1 MAKAVFLLRSTLLLP
16 ILCYCPYCVTIAIVA
31 TSLYYAKINTLRKT
45 FHLNENQTPQF
56 EIRYSTQIKHI
67 YAYAVHKSNRIAKN
81 KCKHKAFSSP
91 LSNNIHSKRKLR
103 LCFLFSSIAS
113 DQWCAPLWSMFLSCK
128 IKSTPCHQT
137 R

>member
-103 LCFLFSSIAS
+103 LCFVFFVHRIRSVVCAIIVYVSIMQNQINPMPS
-113 DQWCAPLWSMFLSCK
+113 N
-128 IKSTPCHQT
+128 
-137 R
+137 

>member
-103 LCFLFSSIAS
+103 LFFLFRPSHKISGVRHYSRCFSIMQNQINPMPS
-113 DQWCAPLWSMFLSCK
+113 N
-128 IKSTPCHQT
+128 
-137 R
+137 

>member
-103 LCFLFSSIAS
+103 LCFVFFVHRMRSVVCAIIVYVSIMQNQINPMPS
-113 DQWCAPLWSMFLSCK
+113 N
-128 IKSTPCHQT
+128 
-137 R
+137 

>member
-103 LCFLFSSIAS
+103 LCFVFFVHRMRSVVCAIMVYVSIMQNQINPMPS
-113 DQWCAPLWSMFLSCK
+113 N
-128 IKSTPCHQT
+128 
-137 R
+137 